1 VRSLASSGA
10 AGVMVALL
18 VACWLL
24 LDYPWEIT
32 PSRYSDSRA
41 ASVGPLERWPPPKYA
56 ACRLPR
62 LSNPAS
68 HPPPTSRLPN
78 AKMLAQVRAR
88 ANLGEVGR
96 P

>member
-1 VRSLASSGA
+1 MIGSAPLASNKLRNGGYVRSLASSGA

-41 ASVGPLERWPPPKYA
+41 ASVGPLERWIISRSLFLSA
-56 ACRLPR
+56 AAWDATP
-62 LSNPAS
+62 
-68 HPPPTSRLPN
+68 
-78 AKMLAQVRAR
+78 
-88 ANLGEVGR
+88 GIG
-96 P
+96 